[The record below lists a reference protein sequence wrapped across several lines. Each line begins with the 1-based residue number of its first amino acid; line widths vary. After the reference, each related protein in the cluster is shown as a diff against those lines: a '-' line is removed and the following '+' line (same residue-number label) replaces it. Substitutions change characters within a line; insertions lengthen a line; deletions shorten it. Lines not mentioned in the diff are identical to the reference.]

1 MRRWSTVDDWLTLF
15 ATVAGGAAALLGT
28 VLAHSLGSREERKR
42 ENITE
47 RRDSYISYLIAL
59 DAAHSRLRQLA
70 DPDDPPADL
79 EVQVRRAM
87 AESRVYETRE
97 RLLLVGNPA
106 VMGPME
112 RVHER
117 LARLRKAISNGAKLY
132 TMPYHDAYHPYAEA
146 LWHLRTVIRKDLG
159 AAPLSPSDLDKQSW
173 DSQAACDF
181 CRQHKSVAV
190 PAQSAG

>member
-1 MRRWSTVDDWLTLF
+1 MDDWLTLF

-42 ENITE
+42 ENVAE

-70 DPDDPPADL
+70 DPDDPPPDL

-97 RLLLVGNPA
+97 RLLLVGNPP
-106 VMGPME
+106 VMAPME
-112 RVHER
+112 RVHDR
-117 LARLRKAISNGAKLY
+117 LAQLRKAISGGAKLF
-132 TMPYHDAYHPYAEA
+132 TLPYHEAYHPYAEA
-146 LWHLRTVIRKDLG
+146 LWHLRAAIRKDLG
-159 AAPLSPSDLDKQSW
+159 VPALSPSDLDKQSW
-173 DSQAACDF
+173 DSQAHCDF
-181 CRQHKSVAV
+181 CRRHKAAV
-190 PAQSAG
+190 PSQASGQASA

>member
-1 MRRWSTVDDWLTLF
+1 MDWFTLL
-15 ATVAGGAAALLGT
+15 ATVAGGTAALLGT

-42 ENITE
+42 ENSTE
-47 RRDSYISYLIAL
+47 RRDSYIAYLIAL

-106 VMGPME
+106 VMAPME
-112 RVHER
+112 RVHAR
-117 LARLRKAISNGAKLY
+117 LAELRKAISRGAKLY

-146 LWHLRTVIRKDLG
+146 LWYLRTAIRKDLG
-159 AAPLSPSDLDKQSW
+159 AAALSPSDLDKQSW
-173 DSQAACDF
+173 DSQANCEF
-181 CRQHKSVAV
+181 CQRNQAVAV
-190 PAQSAG
+190 PAQPAG